1 MSIFPFATIFVLTIV
16 TIFCLRPFAIKFELL
31 DFPNDRKKHTGSV
44 PLIGGIAMFFC
55 VSFGLLISNTVILYD
70 NLFFLIL
77 SSFILVILGAIDDY
91 KNISHKIRLFFQVIS
106 ALIIIEFGG
115 VLVEN
120 LGGLFS
126 VDSIHLGVFSLI
138 FTIFA
143 IVGVINA
150 LNFSDGV
157 DGVSASLSI
166 VTFSSVAFFAFIFN
180 DIFAL
185 KFVFCFIVSIF
196 AFLIFNVGLGQNSK
210 FKVFMGDAGSTFLGL
225 GIAWCLITF
234 SQGNMQIFKPVTALW
249 IYAIPIIDASSVMIR
264 RISNG
269 ESPFA
274 PDRKHLH
281 HFFIL
286 SGYSDRKAL
295 SFIVIMSIMTSSIG
309 ISMEI
314 NNFPDSIMFLFFL
327 IISFIYF
334 FTLRHAWKALNV

>member
-1 MSIFPFATIFVLTIV
+1 MNFFPFIIIFAATVAAILS
-16 TIFCLRPFAIKFELL
+16 LRPFAIKFELL
-31 DFPNDRKKHTGSV
+31 DVPDDRKKHNGSV

-55 VSFGLLISNTVILYD
+55 VSLGLLISNTIIL
-70 NLFFLIL
+70 NNNIIFLIL
-77 SSFILVILGAIDDY
+77 SSFILVILGVVDDY
-91 KNISHKIRLFFQVIS
+91 RNISHKIRLFFQVIS
-106 ALIIIEFGG
+106 AIVVIEFGG
-115 VLVEN
+115 VLVED

-126 VDSIHLGVFSLI
+126 VESIYLGIFSFA
-138 FTIFA
+138 FTLFA

-166 VTFSSVAFFAFIFN
+166 ITFSSVAFFASITN

-185 KFVFCFIVSIF
+185 KFVLCFIVSIF
-196 AFLIFNVGLGQNSK
+196 AFLIFNIGFGQNSK

-225 GIAWCLITF
+225 GIAWSLITF
-234 SQGNMQIFKPVTALW
+234 SQGNMQIFNPVTALW

-281 HFFIL
+281 HLFIL

-295 SFIVIMSIMTSSIG
+295 SFIVIMSIMTSAIG
-309 ISMEI
+309 IAMEI
-314 NNFPDSIMFLFFL
+314 NNFPESTMFLFFL
-327 IISFIYF
+327 LISFIYF
-334 FTLRHAWKALNV
+334 FVLRRAWKILNV